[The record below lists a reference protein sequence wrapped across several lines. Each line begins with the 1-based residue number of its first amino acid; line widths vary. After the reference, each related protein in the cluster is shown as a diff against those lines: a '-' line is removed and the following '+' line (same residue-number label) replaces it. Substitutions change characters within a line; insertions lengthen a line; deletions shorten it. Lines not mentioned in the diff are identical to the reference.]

1 MEPQAD
7 AVTQAASGVAELTV
21 ERPLAID
28 LAALCRLLTH
38 PIWLGVPS
46 GSPPD
51 RPDLQRVETDLAF
64 PLHGQASRLTFRKA
78 AYVDLG
84 VEKMAVGCSG
94 EIAWRA
100 VSLAPLFPVFS
111 GRLEVTP
118 TGVRLSGFYAPPGG
132 GVGLLVDRVFLHFVA
147 RRTAE
152 WFLDR
157 LTVAAADR

>member
-1 MEPQAD
+1 MEPASVPAAPSMAGLAD
-7 AVTQAASGVAELTV
+7 LVV
-21 ERPLAID
+21 ERRLSID
-28 LAALCRLLTH
+28 SANLCRLLTH
-38 PIWLGVPS
+38 PIWLGVPA

-64 PLHGQASRLTFRKA
+64 PLNGDGRRLTFRKA

-84 VEKMAVGCSG
+84 ILKTEDGCAGDIS
-94 EIAWRA
+94 WRA

-111 GRLEVTP
+111 GRLDVTP
-118 TGVRLSGFYAPPGG
+118 TGLRLAGYYAPPGG
-132 GVGLLVDRVFLHFVA
+132 GVGLLVDKVFLHFVA

-157 LTVAAADR
+157 LVAGAAG